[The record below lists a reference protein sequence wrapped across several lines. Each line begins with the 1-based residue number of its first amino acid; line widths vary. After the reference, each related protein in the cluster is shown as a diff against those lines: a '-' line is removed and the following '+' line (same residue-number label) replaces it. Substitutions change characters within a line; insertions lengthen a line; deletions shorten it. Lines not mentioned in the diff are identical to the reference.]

1 MAKKIFLLA
10 MVSAALHW
18 GAAWA
23 EGVRFEAS
31 VPNESIT
38 LDQTVELTISLERD
52 GSQAFEAYR
61 APSAPDF
68 EVLHSGTSEQMQWQ
82 TINGRQSVRVIEQHV
97 YVLRPRKKG
106 AFTIGPAAIRIAGQ
120 EVHTR
125 SITIHVA
132 PIPKNA
138 ISLNPPPQAQ
148 SLLPAPD
155 ALRADDEVFVD
166 ATTDKAKVYVG
177 QQVTATWRLYTM
189 SELLKYRSL
198 ADPKHEDFW
207 GENLIAQGAHVAWD
221 RQLVRGREYSVATL
235 IKKALFPLKAGS
247 LTITPLEVEATTL
260 QSAFF
265 AGASASKKSRALTVE
280 VLPLPAAGRPAD
292 FSPSNVGTYTVKSE
306 VDRKTVK
313 AGEAVSW
320 KITLSGTGNLHN
332 AKVPRPEGL
341 DGFKVYEP
349 TLKEDL
355 ARDDTIRGEKS
366 YTYLLMPQKGG
377 KLILPAVQFAYFDP
391 QAAKY
396 DVAKAP
402 PIELTIE
409 GDPAAMQNAQNTPS
423 QDNVLDRQVRPI
435 RNRAS
440 VHSRI
445 GERLWRGPKLAAVLL
460 ATPPVLWVIV
470 LAGDALRRRL
480 SRDTPGARRRRA
492 RKGARKRLRKAEY
505 HIKAQRPPA
514 FFGECARVLYEH
526 LEYRLGVK
534 VEALTLSEL
543 RAHLESRGFSKETSE
558 GVVKELENCDFA
570 RFAPSASGPGEMRAA
585 LRRVRTLLGWI
596 EQVKPQSEVTQEAA

>member
-1 MAKKIFLLA
+1 MSKKILLLA
-10 MVSAALHW
+10 VVSVVLGR
-18 GAAWA
+18 GAARA
-23 EGVRFEAS
+23 EGIRFEAT
-31 VPNESIT
+31 VPSENIT

-52 GSQAFEAYR
+52 GAQAFEAYR

-68 EVLHSGTSEQMQWQ
+68 ELLHSGTSEQMQWQ
-82 TINGRQSVRVIEQHV
+82 TINGRQSVRVIEQHA

-106 AFTIGPAAIRIAGQ
+106 AFTIGPATVRIGGQ
-120 EVHTR
+120 EVRTR

-138 ISLNPPPQAQ
+138 ISLNPPTPAQ
-148 SLLPAPD
+148 PLLSAPES
-155 ALRADDEVFVD
+155 LRADDEVFVD
-166 ATTDKAKVYVG
+166 ATLDKSKVYVG
-177 QQVTATWRLYTM
+177 QQVTATWRLYTL
-189 SELLKYRSL
+189 SELLRYRSL

-207 GENLIAQGAHVAWD
+207 GENLIAPSAHIAWD
-221 RQLVRGREYSVATL
+221 RQLVRGREYSVAML
-235 IKKALFPLKAGS
+235 FKKALFPLKSGTLS
-247 LTITPLEVEATTL
+247 ITPLEVEATTL

-265 AGASASKKSRALTVE
+265 VGASATKKSRALTVE
-280 VLPLPAAGRPAD
+280 VLPLPAAGRPVD
-292 FSPSNVGTYTVKSE
+292 FSASNVGSYSLRSE
-306 VDRKTVK
+306 VDRKVVK

-332 AKVPRPEGL
+332 AKLARPEGL
-341 DGFKVYEP
+341 DAFKVYEP
-349 TLKEDL
+349 TIKEDL
-355 ARDDTIRGEKS
+355 GREDTIKGEKS

-377 KLILPAVQFAYFDP
+377 KLALPAVQLAYFDP
-391 QAAKY
+391 VVGKY
-396 DVAKAP
+396 EVAKAA
-402 PIELTIE
+402 PIELTVE
-409 GDPAAMQNAQNTPS
+409 GDPAAMQNAQNAPS

-445 GERLWRGPKLAAVLL
+445 GERLWRGPSLVAVLL
-460 ATPPVLWVIV
+460 AAPPLLWLMV

-492 RKGARKRLRKAEY
+492 RRGARKRLRKAEY

-526 LEYRLGVK
+526 LEYRLGAK

-543 RAHLESRGFSKETSE
+543 RAHLESRGFSKETAE

-596 EQVKPQSEVTQEAA
+596 EQVKPQSDVTQEAA